1 MKMTRQD
8 LKSLVKECL
17 VEILSDGLVESSRSV
32 NENNQHR
39 AAPVR
44 QTQQTTPAARP
55 ERSTRSMVA
64 DKISFLPETRQEMRR
79 APHQIEQSNR
89 QLVSGLTS
97 DPILAEMFADTARHG
112 GHTKITETSAP
123 HKMKHEDMIA
133 VGGDAAA
140 KAMLRSDPTSVFGE
154 SANKWAAL
162 AFADTVPVRS
172 SAG

>member
-17 VEILSDGLVESSRSV
+17 VEILSDGLVESARSV
-32 NENNQHR
+32 NENKQQR
-39 AAPVR
+39 PVARQPQQPAPE
-44 QTQQTTPAARP
+44 ARP
-55 ERSTRSMVA
+55 DRTTRSMLA
-64 DKISFLPETRQEMRR
+64 DKISFLPETRQDMRR
-79 APHQIEQSNR
+79 SHQQIEQSNR

-112 GHTKITETSAP
+112 GHTKITESTAP
-123 HKMKHEDMIA
+123 HKMQHEDMIA

-140 KAMLRSDPTSVFGE
+140 KAMLRSDPTDVFGD

-162 AFADTVPVRS
+162 AFADKVP
-172 SAG
+172 AGSRAG